1 MSGISVQLAH
11 RLGAFSLDLGFEAP
25 GVGVTALFGPSGSG
39 KTSVL
44 RAVAGLERCHDA
56 RVVVNGEVWQQPGL
70 FVPVHRR
77 RLGYVFQEASLF
89 PHLSVADNL
98 TFGWRRLPQ
107 AERLLQP
114 ARAAELLGLEA
125 LLQRRPNRLSGG
137 ERQRVAI
144 ARALLNSPRLLLL
157 DEPLSALDQQA
168 KRSILGYLQRLQD
181 ELAIPMLFVSHDPGE
196 VAQLADY
203 LVLLKGGGVTAAG
216 SAADLMTRLDLSLA
230 RGADAESV
238 LDGFVSSHDD
248 TFDLTWIGMS
258 GGRIALPREAIP
270 VGRHA
275 RVHVKARDVSLTLR
289 AHHDSSIT
297 NVLPARVVEAQD
309 ISASQTMLRLTLD
322 DGQILLALL
331 TRRSA
336 LALGLAPRM
345 RVFAQ
350 IKGVALG

>member
-1 MSGISVQLAH
+1 MSRIAVELAH
-11 RLGAFSLDLGFEAP
+11 QLGDFSLQLTFDAP

-39 KTSVL
+39 KTTLL
-44 RAVAGLERCHDA
+44 RAIAGLERCQQG
-56 RVVVNGEVWQQPGL
+56 RVSINGEIWQQPGR
-70 FVPVHRR
+70 FVPTHQR

-89 PHLSVADNL
+89 SHLSVADNL
-98 TFGWRRLPQ
+98 TFGWRRLAPS
-107 AERLLQP
+107 ERRLQP
-114 ARAAELLGLEA
+114 ERAAQLLGLEG
-125 LLQRRPNRLSGG
+125 LLERRPERLSGG

-144 ARALLNSPRLLLL
+144 ARALLNSPQLLLL

-168 KRSILGYLQRLQD
+168 KQTIVGYLQRLQD
-181 ELAIPMLFVSHDPGE
+181 ELGIPMLYVSHDPAE

-203 LVLLKGGGVTAAG
+203 LLLLEGGRLTAAG
-216 SAADLMTRLDLSLA
+216 RASELLTRLDLALA
-230 RGADAESV
+230 RGTDAESV
-238 LDGFVSSHDD
+238 LDGFVSSHDAA
-248 TFDLTWIGMS
+248 FDLTWIGMS

-275 RVHVKARDVSLTLR
+275 RVHVKARDVSITLR

-297 NVLPARVVEAQD
+297 NVLPARVAEARD
-309 ISASQTMLRLTLD
+309 ISASQTMLRLTLE
-322 DGQILLALL
+322 DGQPLLALL

-336 LALGLAPRM
+336 LALGLAPGM